1 MSDHGTGEI
10 SIVLA
15 DDHDLVRA
23 GLRLL
28 LDAQEDFH
36 VVAEAGDIET
46 AQRRIAAH
54 RPDVAVLDV
63 ELPDGSAIDA
73 IPTLREAFP
82 DTRIVMLT
90 VHGDPDLARDAL
102 QSGANAFVLKDAASE
117 ELIQAVRL
125 AASGRTYLNPEL
137 GASLAARSPG
147 PGRSPIH
154 LTHREIEVLRLLAL
168 GHTNTEIAAQLYLS
182 VRTVES
188 HRAHLQQKTQLA
200 SRAQIVAYAREH
212 GLL

>member
-1 MSDHGTGEI
+1 MSEAGPGEI

-28 LDAQEDFH
+28 LDAQEDFC

-63 ELPDGSAIDA
+63 EMPDGSSIEALPA
-73 IPTLREAFP
+73 LREACP
-82 DTRIVMLT
+82 QTRIVMLT
-90 VHGDPDLARDAL
+90 IHGDPDLARDAL
-102 QSGANAFVLKDAASE
+102 QAGAVGFVLKDAASE

-125 AASGRTYLNPEL
+125 TASGRTYLNPEL
-137 GASLAARSPG
+137 GAALAARGLAASGSPD
-147 PGRSPIH
+147 H
-154 LTHREIEVLRLLAL
+154 LTQREIEVLRLLAL

-188 HRAHLQQKTQLA
+188 HRAHLQHKTQLT